1 MPDPE
6 PAPPPAV
13 KAAPRKRASAK
24 QLATRLRD
32 LIEREI
38 ADIEVEGKRKRATS
52 DRERAARQLASLVRS
67 LEKLNEI
74 DHADKARREARA
86 AARKTED
93 EDHRAELERRLA
105 RLAGLL
111 AAEAGADGEPEPA

>member
-1 MPDPE
+1 MPE
-6 PAPPPAV
+6 PKPTPPPAV
-13 KAAPRKRASAK
+13 TPAPKKRATAK

-38 ADIEVEGKRKRATS
+38 ADIEVEGKRKRAAS

-74 DHADKARREARA
+74 DLADKARREARA

-93 EDHRAELERRLA
+93 EDHRAELERRLT
-105 RLAGLL
+105 RLATLL